1 MKKRTQLN
9 INVESDLIKKI
20 KTNAIEEEMN
30 LGEFVNDI
38 IKCFLTAKEL
48 KNESS
53 LNIDRLDKI
62 ECELFNISNQLD
74 KILSNKMLVHYLLE
88 NKRNEYFKL
97 LSKQF
102 IILSKNRM
110 ISRKELWKE
119 FSNHAYLIKIKKIH
133 LSIFQDILRGE
144 DITTSSDFISIIKEY
159 KKCPITGILF
169 KMTNGNLLPRLLELY
184 YDFNA
189 LALV

>member
-119 FSNHAYLIKIKKIH
+119 FLNHAYLIKIKKIH

-169 KMTNGNLLPRLLELY
+169 KMTNGNLLPRLLELS